1 MTFATKRRLRI
12 ILIEKKLAHSELFKG
27 LEPAEIKALL
37 ESLTTTQKNFESG
50 EYVQHINDTYDKIGM
65 VISGSVHMIAEDF
78 WGNRNLIRK
87 FEPLEF
93 YGDAHS
99 LTLLPMF
106 FDIIAVK
113 PSELLF
119 IKTSEIFTPKG
130 KFGLSQQILLK
141 NMISI
146 MSHKKLEY
154 MHKADFLSN
163 RSIRDKISAYL
174 SEQARRKCSNEFQI
188 PYNRQDFAD
197 FLAVDRSALS
207 RELAKMQK
215 EGIIKFHKDHFVLID
230 EKRDI

>member
-1 MTFATKRRLRI
+1 MV
-12 ILIEKKLAHSELFKG
+12 ILIEEKLEEKLAHSELFQG
-27 LEPAEIKALL
+27 LQAAEIKVLL
-37 ESLTTTQKNFESG
+37 ESLTTKQKKFESG
-50 EYVQHINDTYDKIGM
+50 DYVQHINDTYDKIGM
-65 VISGSVHMIAEDF
+65 VISGSVHMILEDF

-99 LTLLPMF
+99 LTMQPMF
-106 FDIIAVK
+106 FDIVAVK

-130 KFGLSQQILLK
+130 KFGQPQQILMK

-174 SEQARRKCSNEFQI
+174 SEQARSQKSNEFSI
-188 PYNRQDFAD
+188 PFNRQEFAD
-197 FLAVDRSALS
+197 FLAVDRSAMS
-207 RELAKMQK
+207 RELAKMQN
-215 EGIIKFHKDHFVLID
+215 EGIVKFRKDHFVLID
-230 EKRDI
+230 AKKEI